1 MTKNNL
7 FTSLNKLCNNLDNVY
22 NINSGGCCYVAA
34 CLAEQLELHN
44 IPFKVIYYNLWS
56 CHYAIKVSDRY
67 LNRCDY
73 RKKEITEIYN
83 ISSKELFDIYNK
95 NNWNKSYNIDNN
107 KIVKLYIVTMFKN
120 YENSRTRFRSRTIRQ
135 GK

>member
-1 MTKNNL
+1 MTRNNL

-44 IPFKVIYYNLWS
+44 IPFKVIYYDLWS

-67 LNRCDY
+67 LNRCNY
-73 RKKEITEIYN
+73 RKKEITEIYD
-83 ISSKELFDIYNK
+83 ISSKKLFDIYNE
-95 NNWNKSYNIDNN
+95 NDWNESYNIDNN
-107 KIVKLYIVTMFKN
+107 ETVKLCIVTIFKN
-120 YENSRTRFRSRTIRQ
+120 YENSRTRFRSRAIGQR
-135 GK
+135 K

>member
-56 CHYAIKVSDRY
+56 CHYAIKVSDRD